1 MFGSK
6 HSTHDSGT
14 QKHNHST
21 VHGHIPTMPQPALNH
36 MRDANNLGKAMN
48 SYDTIRNMV
57 ERGDK
62 DVSPAG
68 NVASSLQKTGVHIG
82 IYIRVNY

>member
-6 HSTHDSGT
+6 HSAHDLGAAT
-14 QKHNHST
+14 QKHKN
-21 VHGHIPTMPQPALNH
+21 GHRPTMPQPVLNQKRDAKILNH
-36 MRDANNLGKAMN
+36 NLGKAMN

-62 DVSPAG
+62 VVSPVG
-68 NVASSLQKTGVHIG
+68 NTTSGLQKSGVHIG
-82 IYIRVNY
+82 I

>member
-6 HSTHDSGT
+6 HSAHDLGASNT
-14 QKHNHST
+14 TMNH
-21 VHGHIPTMPQPALNH
+21 GRRPTMPQPVLNH
-36 MRDANNLGKAMN
+36 KRDAKILNHNLGKAMN

-62 DVSPAG
+62 VVSPVG

-82 IYIRVNY
+82 I

>member
-6 HSTHDSGT
+6 HSAHDLGATT
-14 QKHNHST
+14 QKHNHGAI
-21 VHGHIPTMPQPALNH
+21 HGHRPTMPQPVLNH
-36 MRDANNLGKAMN
+36 KRDAKILNHNLGKAMN

-62 DVSPAG
+62 DASPVG

-82 IYIRVNY
+82 I